1 VFVSEL
7 KPIIKRVSIGQK
19 GNGRL
24 CVPITHLDPGL
35 SGKTGSSCCRINS
48 VFLRSLA
55 PLPKSTVARL
65 YCREFKDYCYKAGKI
80 GLDLLPQ
87 SIITVFPGH

>member
-1 VFVSEL
+1 MLVTEL

-35 SGKTGSSCCRINS
+35 SGKTGN
-48 VFLRSLA
+48 VLVA
-55 PLPKSTVARL
+55 PVVVESIRFSFALLRL
-65 YCREFKDYCYKAGKI
+65 YRNPLWHVYIAENLKIIVTKPEKLDWICYHS
-80 GLDLLPQ
+80 L
-87 SIITVFPGH
+87 